1 MTSPVPS
8 KSSGINP
15 PLQPKPKDTGLKIGN
30 YETKE
35 LSLPLFVFRVDANYP
50 HHATAVDDLAFVANL
65 FYRCS
70 YFHVA

>member
-1 MTSPVPS
+1 MTSPVHS

-15 PLQPKPKDTGLKIGN
+15 LLQLKSKGTGLKTGR
-30 YETKE
+30 YKTK
-35 LSLPLFVFRVDANYP
+35 LSLPLFVFRVGADYP
-50 HHATAVDDLAFVANL
+50 DHAAAMDDLAFVANL